1 MRKIFIVSLFIAF
14 CSCSKDYLEQ
24 PSLTN
29 LAAENFWKTEQ
40 DALLGIHA
48 IYDVLQDRIQYSG
61 NLNGF
66 AAAGFPM
73 YDCFGDNVFNATGW
87 LFIGPGNY
95 MLGNVDPNYQLFNT
109 LWSSLYRGIGRAN
122 LAIENIEKMP
132 LTTITAQKKNELLGQ
147 AYFLRGLFY
156 SHLAVY
162 YQDAPLILKVQSLEE
177 AYVPKN
183 TYQEIAAQVIIDLK
197 LAADY
202 LPASYPAARYGYAT
216 KGAAL
221 GILARFYLYN
231 KDYQGVLDATA
242 TIMTLGYSLEPNYAL
257 LFTEAGESSK
267 EILFSVRF
275 NQDVSANNELFS
287 ATFLGVPRV
296 ESAPMKNLVDEYLC
310 TDGKPITTSP
320 LYNAATP
327 RNNRDP
333 RCTATIYFTGDVFLT
348 DLNRV
353 FTGNTATRF
362 GQRKYVRRAASST
375 GIAVSSP
382 GGQDFIVIRYADVLL
397 MRAEALLETNQLA
410 GVYPLINQVRTRVSM
425 PSIESVEGTNLSQTT
440 LRTIVRR
447 ERRVELAIEGL
458 RFMDLKRWGT
468 MPQAFQSILT
478 DNVPGYRPTYRGGK
492 SETFPIPQS
501 ELNVNKQLIQNTPW
515 L

>member
-1 MRKIFIVSLFIAF
+1 MKNILIVILLVVFT
-14 CSCSKDYLEQ
+14 SCSKDYLER

-95 MLGNVDPNYQLFNT
+95 MIGNVDPNYQLFNT
-109 LWSSLYRGIGRAN
+109 LWGSLYRGVGRAN
-122 LAIENIEKMP
+122 LAIENIGKMP
-132 LTTITAQKKNELLGQ
+132 STAISEQKKNQLLAQ

-156 SHLAVY
+156 SHIAVY
-162 YQDAPLILKVQSLEE
+162 FQDAPLVLKLQTLED

-183 TYQEIAAQVIIDLK
+183 TYQEIADQVIKDLK
-197 LAADY
+197 FAADN
-202 LPASYPAARYGYAT
+202 LPNSYPAAQYGYAT

-221 GILARFYLYN
+221 GILSRFYLYN
-231 KDYQGVLDATA
+231 GNYQGVLDATS
-242 TIMTLGYSLEPNYAL
+242 TLMTLGYSLESNYAQ
-257 LFTEAGESSK
+257 LFTETGESSR

-275 NQDVSANNELFS
+275 NQDVSSNNELFS
-287 ATFLGVPRV
+287 ATFLTIPRV
-296 ESAPMKNLVDEYLC
+296 ESAPMKNLVDDYLC
-310 TDGKPITTSP
+310 TDGRPITTSP
-320 LYNAATP
+320 LYNPATP

-333 RCTATIYFTGDVFLT
+333 RCTATIYFTGDIFLT
-348 DLNRV
+348 DLNRA

-362 GQRKYVRRAASST
+362 GQRKYVRRAASAT

-397 MRAEALLETNQLA
+397 MRAEALLETNQLPE
-410 GVYPLINQVRTRVSM
+410 VYTLINQVRARVSM
-425 PSIESVEGTNLSQTT
+425 PTVQSVDGSSLSQAA
-440 LRTIVRR
+440 LRTILRR
-447 ERRVELAIEGL
+447 ERRVELAVEGL
-458 RFMDLKRWGT
+458 RFMDLKRWGV
-468 MPQAFQSILT
+468 MQQAFQRIAA
-478 DNVPGYRPTYRGGK
+478 DAVPGYAPTYRGLK

-501 ELNVNKQLIQNTPW
+501 ELNINNKLIQNVPW
-515 L
+515 Q

>member
-1 MRKIFIVSLFIAF
+1 MRKLFILSLLIIF
-14 CSCSKDYLEQ
+14 TSCSKEYLEQ
-24 PSLTN
+24 PSLNN
-29 LAAENFWKTEQ
+29 LAAENFWKTEN

-87 LFIGPGNY
+87 LFVGPGNY
-95 MLGNVDPNYQLFNT
+95 MLGNVDPNYQLFAT

-132 LTTITAQKKNELLGQ
+132 TSTISTQKKNQLLAQ

-156 SHLAVY
+156 SHIAVY
-162 YQDAPLILKVQSLEE
+162 FQNAPLILKVQALEE
-177 AYVPKN
+177 AYVAKN
-183 TYQEIAAQVIIDLK
+183 TYQEVSDQVVRDLK
-197 LAADY
+197 FAVDNLPTTYAATQ
-202 LPASYPAARYGYAT
+202 YGYAT

-231 KDYQGVLDATA
+231 KNYQGVLDATS
-242 TIMTLGYSLEPNYAL
+242 TLMTLGYALDPNYAQ
-257 LFTEAGESSK
+257 LFTEAGELSR
-267 EILFSVRF
+267 EIIFSVRF
-275 NQDVSANNELFS
+275 NQDVSSNNELFS
-287 ATFLGVPRV
+287 GTFLTIPRV
-296 ESAPMKNLVDEYLC
+296 ESAPMKNLVDDYLC
-310 TDGKPITTSP
+310 TDGRPITTSP
-320 LYNAATP
+320 LYSAVNP

-333 RCTATIYFTGDVFLT
+333 RCTATIYFTGDIFLT
-348 DLNRV
+348 DLNRA
-353 FTGNTATRF
+353 FTGNTATKF

-382 GGQDFIVIRYADVLL
+382 GGQDFIVVRYADVLL
-397 MRAEALLETNQLA
+397 MRAEALLETNQLPE
-410 GVYPLINQVRTRVSM
+410 VYTLINQVRARVSM
-425 PSIESVEGTNLSQTT
+425 PTVQSVDGASLSQTA
-440 LRTIVRR
+440 LRTILRR

-468 MPQAFQSILT
+468 MQEAFVRIAG
-478 DNVPGYRPTYRGGK
+478 DVVPGYVPTYRGVK

-501 ELNVNKQLIQNTPW
+501 ELNVNNKLVQNTGW
-515 L
+515 

>member
-1 MRKIFIVSLFIAF
+1 MRKILIVSLFAIF
-14 CSCSKDYLEQ
+14 SSCSKDFLEQ

-48 IYDVLQDRIQYSG
+48 IYDNLQDRIQYSG

-87 LFIGPGNY
+87 LFVGPGNY
-95 MLGNVDPNYQLFNT
+95 MIGNVDPSYQMFST
-109 LWSSLYRGIGRAN
+109 LWGSLYRGIGRAN

-132 LTTITAQKKNELLGQ
+132 ASAITAQKKNQLIAQ
-147 AYFLRGLFY
+147 ATFLRGLLY
-156 SHLAVY
+156 SHVAVY
-162 YQDAPLILKVQSLEE
+162 FQDAPLILKPQTLDE
-177 AYVPKN
+177 AYVAKN
-183 TYQEIAAQVIIDLK
+183 TYQEISDQIIKDLRF
-197 LAADY
+197 AADN
-202 LPASYPAARYGYAT
+202 LPNTYPATQYGYAT

-221 GILARFYLYN
+221 GILARFHLYN
-231 KDYQGVLDATA
+231 KNYQGVIDATS
-242 TIMTLGYSLEPNYAL
+242 TIMTLGYILDPNYAT
-257 LFTEAGESSK
+257 LFTEAGESSR

-287 ATFLGVPRV
+287 ATFLTIPRV
-296 ESAPMKNLVDEYLC
+296 ESAPMKNLVDDYLC
-310 TDGKPITTSP
+310 TDGRPITTSP
-320 LYNAATP
+320 LYNPAIP

-333 RCTATIYFTGDVFLT
+333 RCTATIYFTGDIFLT
-348 DLNRV
+348 DLNRP
-353 FTGNTATRF
+353 FTGNTATKF

-397 MRAEALLETNQLA
+397 MRAEALLETNQLTE
-410 GVYPLINQVRTRVSM
+410 VYTLINQVRARVSM
-425 PSIESVEGTNLSQTT
+425 PTVQSVDGASLSQAA
-440 LRTIVRR
+440 LRTILRR

-468 MPQAFQSILT
+468 MQQAFQTIAT
-478 DNVPGYRPTYRGGK
+478 DNVPGYAPTYRGLK
-492 SETFPIPQS
+492 SETFPIPQN
-501 ELNVNKQLIQNTPW
+501 ELNVNKQLVQNPGW
-515 L
+515 Q

>member
-1 MRKIFIVSLFIAF
+1 MKNILIVSLLVVFT
-14 CSCSKDYLEQ
+14 SCSKNYLER

-87 LFIGPGNY
+87 LFVGPGNY
-95 MLGNVDPNYQLFNT
+95 MIGNVDPNYQLFNT
-109 LWSSLYRGIGRAN
+109 LWGSLYRGVGRAN
-122 LAIENIEKMP
+122 LAIENIGKMP
-132 LTTITAQKKNELLGQ
+132 TTAISEQKKNQLLAQ

-156 SHLAVY
+156 SHIAVY
-162 YQDAPLILKVQSLEE
+162 FQDAPLILKLQTLQE

-183 TYQEIAAQVIIDLK
+183 TYQEIADQVIKDLK
-197 LAADY
+197 FAADN
-202 LPASYPAARYGYAT
+202 LPNSYPAAQYGYAT

-221 GILARFYLYN
+221 GILSRFYLYN
-231 KDYQGVLDATA
+231 GNYQGVLDATS
-242 TIMTLGYSLEPNYAL
+242 TLMTMGYSLESNYAQ
-257 LFTEAGESSK
+257 LFTEAGESSR

-287 ATFLGVPRV
+287 ATFLTIPRV
-296 ESAPMKNLVDEYLC
+296 ESAPMKNLVEDYLC
-310 TDGKPITTSP
+310 TDGRPITTSP
-320 LYNAATP
+320 LYNPATP

-333 RCTATIYFTGDVFLT
+333 RCTATIYFTGDIFLT
-348 DLNRV
+348 DLNRA

-362 GQRKYVRRAASST
+362 GQRKYVRRSASAT

-397 MRAEALLETNQLA
+397 MRAEALLETNQLPE
-410 GVYPLINQVRTRVSM
+410 VYTLINQVRARVSM
-425 PSIESVEGTNLSQTT
+425 PTVQSVDGSSLSQAA
-440 LRTIVRR
+440 LRTILRR
-447 ERRVELAIEGL
+447 ERRVELAVEGL
-458 RFMDLKRWGT
+458 RFMDLKRWGA
-468 MPQAFQSILT
+468 MQQAFQRIAA
-478 DNVPGYRPTYRGGK
+478 DAVPGYAPTYRGLK

-501 ELNVNKQLIQNTPW
+501 ELNINNKLIQNVPW
-515 L
+515 Q

>member
-1 MRKIFIVSLFIAF
+1 MRKILIVSLFIAF
-14 CSCSKDYLEQ
+14 SSCSKDYLET

-87 LFIGPGNY
+87 LFVGPGNY

-109 LWSSLYRGIGRAN
+109 LWASLYRGIGRAN

-132 LTTITAQKKNELLGQ
+132 LTAITAQKKNELLGQ

-156 SHLAVY
+156 SHIAVY
-162 YQDAPLILKVQSLEE
+162 YQDAPLILKVQTLEE

-183 TYQEIAAQVIIDLK
+183 SYQEISAQVIKDLK
-197 LAADY
+197 LAVDN

-242 TIMTLGYSLEPNYAL
+242 AIQLLGYILDPNYAQ

-287 ATFLGVPRV
+287 STFLGAPRV
-296 ESAPMKNLVDEYLC
+296 ESAPMKNLVEEYLC

-320 LYNAATP
+320 LYNPATP

-333 RCTATIYFTGDVFLT
+333 RCTATIYFIGDVFNT
-348 DLNRV
+348 DLNRA

-362 GQRKYVRRAASST
+362 GQRKYVRRAASAT

-397 MRAEALLETNQLA
+397 MRAEALLETGQLA
-410 GVYPLINQVRTRVSM
+410 AVYPLINQVRARVSM
-425 PSIESVEGTNLSQTT
+425 PTIESVEGAGLSQTA

-458 RFMDLKRWGT
+458 RFMDLKRWAN
-468 MPQAFQSILT
+468 MQQAFQRVVA
-478 DNVPGYRPTYRGGK
+478 DNVPGYAPTYRGVK

-501 ELNVNKQLIQNTPW
+501 ELNVNKQLVQNTGW
-515 L
+515 Q